1 MEEESFFISST
12 KISTTHI
19 CTTGESDPQFDTVID
34 GPHCGLRGA
43 AAKVSSV
50 GTRSTAK
57 RRRQCPFR
65 GAAKAPSSAGTRKSV
80 QVNLKNVAST
90 PCKRSQH
97 SATRSLDSATP
108 SHRSVVLRA
117 KYRYKHIRKVQR
129 PPWSNLRGEGLKMPC
144 GDVPHAS

>member
-1 MEEESFFISST
+1 M
-12 KISTTHI
+12 
-19 CTTGESDPQFDTVID
+19 ID

-57 RRRQCPFR
+57 RRLQCPFR

-117 KYRYKHIRKVQR
+117 HVSLTSGVSPGHFGGKALAKYRYKRIRKVQR

-144 GDVPHAS
+144 GDVPHAR